1 MWLIMTNENY
11 DTPELRMMVFR
22 IAKGRLLP
30 CKRPSFTSRK
40 AAFCRAFHNR
50 LAAKRLRAA
59 RRPAALHGVSN
70 RRRRTQFYA
79 VPGAATL
86 ADKVKK

>member
-11 DTPELRMMVFR
+11 DTPELRMMV
-22 IAKGRLLP
+22 
-30 CKRPSFTSRK
+30 
-40 AAFCRAFHNR
+40 FCRAFHNR

-79 VPGAATL
+79 VPGAATP